1 MIRDDGG
8 SRWPG
13 GGRTGLRLLLL
24 LLGSWEVGGVDPPSC
39 GLDEEPSCGLD
50 EEPSCQIST
59 GFVLSAPHNIL
70 RTQVR
75 RTNTFLLL
83 LKT

>member
-13 GGRTGLRLLLL
+13 GGRTGLLLLLL
-24 LLGSWEVGGVDPPSC
+24 LLGSWEVGGVDP
-39 GLDEEPSCGLD
+39 PSCGLD